1 MKGVL
6 RIFGRETGTGVRGEK
21 RRILIEI
28 MDFLKTERLVLR
40 NLMPQDADVMFDY
53 RNNEICSRYQKGQ
66 TKDCAEIAKM
76 IERRRADV
84 LSAEAPF
91 MVAVALKETDEMIGE
106 IVVKPK
112 ADTIELGYTFSYRYH
127 RRGYAFEALTVLID
141 QLHRMAPDRAFISF
155 VEPQNIASMGLLRK
169 LGYRDMGYVPEIE
182 SQMFGKWTKADEEK
196 KRNGAEK
203 EGARITGEKG

>member
-1 MKGVL
+1 MA
-6 RIFGRETGTGVRGEK
+6 EK
-21 RRILIEI
+21 LEQEYAEKCRILIEI

-53 RNNEICSRYQKGQ
+53 RNNEICFRYQKGQ
-66 TKDCAEIAKM
+66 TKDYAEIAKM

-91 MVAVALKETDEMIGE
+91 RVAVALKETDEMIGE

-112 ADTIELGYTFSYRYH
+112 TDMIELGYTFSYRYH
-127 RRGYAFEALTVLID
+127 RRGYAFEALTALID
-141 QLHRMAPDRAFISF
+141 QLHRMAPDRVFISF

-182 SQMFGKWTKADEEK
+182 SQMFEKWTKADEEK
-196 KRNGAEK
+196 KRDGTEK